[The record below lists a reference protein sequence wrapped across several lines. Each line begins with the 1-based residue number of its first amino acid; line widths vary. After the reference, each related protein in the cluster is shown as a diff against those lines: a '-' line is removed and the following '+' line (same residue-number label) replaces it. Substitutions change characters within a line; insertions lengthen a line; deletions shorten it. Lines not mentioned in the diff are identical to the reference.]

1 MKPIYPAKRYQDM
14 KVLINIYFK
23 GRDEG
28 RESREGEGG
37 VVRIGMMV
45 VGTDICCTISM
56 FPSPVCQSLFYHVI
70 VLFSSHS
77 MWHITGCEDMTTIL
91 LSFPSY

>member
-23 GRDEG
+23 GR
-28 RESREGEGG
+28 ESGEGEGG

-45 VGTDICCTISM
+45 VRT
-56 FPSPVCQSLFYHVI
+56 
-70 VLFSSHS
+70 
-77 MWHITGCEDMTTIL
+77 E
-91 LSFPSY
+91 